1 MQRLE
6 TLTALPSSTNF
17 DMSDLDQHF
26 GVIDR
31 HLGLIRKHLKA
42 GVTKAVYEKLIK
54 CDYAL
59 QLAHKH
65 LSQMIRLKV
74 KH

>member
-6 TLTALPSSTNF
+6 SLTALPSSTNF

-26 GVIDR
+26 AVIDK
-31 HLGLIRKHLKA
+31 HLGLIRRHLKA
-42 GVTKAVYEKLIK
+42 GVAKSVYEKLIK

-65 LSQMIRLKV
+65 LSQMIRLKA